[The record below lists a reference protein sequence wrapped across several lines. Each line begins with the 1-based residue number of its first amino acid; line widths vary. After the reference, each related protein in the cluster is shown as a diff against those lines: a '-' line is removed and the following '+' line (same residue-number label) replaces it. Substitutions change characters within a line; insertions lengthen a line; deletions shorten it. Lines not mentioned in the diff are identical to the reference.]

1 MGLAWDVQAPGL
13 ERVWLYGPTWL
24 GMLDV
29 SQNFDTPTSI
39 KAPSDDEDEAEGLD
53 DESSGA
59 VVVAPTTA
67 GQKRK
72 RTDVEKWAL
81 REEKK
86 RRTKGASGAGDR
98 VHEIERRGVVS
109 SARKIEDGVETT
121 LDLEAPR
128 RAKAV
133 DDEDAEDN
141 EDEDMDL
148 DGLGAT
154 GPLRRGETETEDDA
168 DGEVAVDKQRRR
180 RKWWCTY
187 KYRPILG
194 MVPIGVQET
203 STDGEELKPLEVA
216 LVERPP
222 WDLEQMKALAR

>member
-1 MGLAWDVQAPGL
+1 
-13 ERVWLYGPTWL
+13 
-24 GMLDV
+24 
-29 SQNFDTPTSI
+29 
-39 KAPSDDEDEAEGLD
+39 
-53 DESSGA
+53 
-59 VVVAPTTA
+59 
-67 GQKRK
+67 
-72 RTDVEKWAL
+72 
-81 REEKK
+81 
-86 RRTKGASGAGDR
+86 
-98 VHEIERRGVVS
+98 
-109 SARKIEDGVETT
+109 
-121 LDLEAPR
+121 
-128 RAKAV
+128 
-133 DDEDAEDN
+133 
-141 EDEDMDL
+141 MDL